1 MELGNEP
8 ESAVGTTWEGSKHLV
23 SKISTFPLEP
33 IKFTE
38 THELSTNPI
47 KPKSGG
53 LSEGGECR
61 EGLGGG
67 EKMQAL
73 E

>member
-23 SKISTFPLEP
+23 SKISMFPLEP

-38 THELSTNPI
+38 TRELSTNPI